1 MFQKNCVQACKFRNY
16 MSNRYELPH
25 HLLQSYRRYHHQQHS
40 GKPWSPYL
48 SEHEPRD
55 KTSGGKT
62 WQAQTGTN
70 TIQRQSHSSMTKG
83 KVSENVANF
92 NASVGLSHWLQ
103 SSALDAALCGILQ
116 PQHPHFK
123 TYLIL
128 TLSRCALGLLFASV
142 FY

>member
-1 MFQKNCVQACKFRNY
+1 MCKHANSGIICQIGMNCLTIC
-16 MSNRYELPH
+16 SNHTVAIIISSTQESLG
-25 HLLQSYRRYHHQQHS
+25 LLICQNTSP
-40 GKPWSPYL
+40 GTKPLEEKPGTN
-48 SEHEPRD
+48 RD
-55 KTSGGKT
+55 KHDPKVESLLNDK
-62 WQAQTGTN
+62 W
-70 TIQRQSHSSMTKG
+70 IKG

-103 SSALDAALCGILQ
+103 SSVLDAALCGILQ